1 MNDNKIKKE
10 KIKIQNPII
19 NTNVMDENVFSNLK
33 KIEQPSNIPLTQ
45 NIPQSNTIF
54 NQNIPFQEP
63 LNNTINTPIVPVTQN
78 ALPAAQVKIPK
89 LKKLTENYKIRK
101 NKK

>member
-1 MNDNKIKKE
+1 
-10 KIKIQNPII
+10 
-19 NTNVMDENVFSNLK
+19 MDENVFSNLK

-63 LNNTINTPIVPVTQN
+63 LNNTINTPIVPVTQ
-78 ALPAAQVKIPK
+78 KCI
-89 LKKLTENYKIRK
+89 TSCTS
-101 NKK
+101 